1 MSIALNFGFAGRF
14 DLVAHKAVVDENGS
28 PILDGDTNVLTGESR
43 NLASFENLILDSG
56 LNRLGT
62 NGATIDGACVG
73 TGTTTPANSQTSLAS
88 LLRVTTTQQSR
99 TELSGSTTAPYYAE
113 CQMVYRFAAGT
124 AAGNLSEVG
133 LGWDANAG
141 ANTMGGL
148 WCRALIK
155 DSEGNPTTITVLADE
170 VLDIVYTLQLHPPA
184 SDITGT
190 FNLSGV
196 AYQYTLRPAYAATR
210 SGQTCWTAA
219 GGLFGIK
226 AYNSVSVSAYTG
238 GIGAATT
245 GPSGTAGYN
254 IAIAKQTYVNASN
267 QCVFNI
273 TADLNTAN
281 LAGGIRS
288 MRFDLSGNCWQ
299 AEFSKV
305 SDGSTI
311 PKNNTNVLSFQ
322 FWVSWDRHS
331 VTS

>member
-14 DLVAHKAVVDENGS
+14 DLVARKVAMGEDGS
-28 PILDGDTNVLTGESR
+28 PLLDGDSNILTGESR
-43 NLASFENLILDSG
+43 SLASFENLILDSG

-62 NGATIDGACVG
+62 GSVIDGACVG
-73 TGTTTPANSQTSLAS
+73 TGTTAPENSQTALEN
-88 LLRVTTTQQSR
+88 LLRVTSTQQSR
-99 TELSGSTTAPYYAE
+99 VELAGSTTAPYYAE
-113 CQMVYRFAAGT
+113 WRIVYRFAAGT

-133 LGWDANAG
+133 LGWGANAG

-170 VLDIVYTLQLHPPA
+170 VLDVVYTLQAHPPT

-196 AYQYTLRPAYAATR
+196 AYQYTLRPAFVNNRWYP
-210 SGQTCWTAA
+210 SGWEVGRIVDGIFSISA
-219 GGLFGIK
+219 GGF
-226 AYNSVSVSAYTG
+226 TG
-238 GIGAATT
+238 GIGGVTS
-245 GPSGTAGYN
+245 GPSGAYGFGVALT
-254 IAIAKQTYVNASN
+254 KQTYVNDSK
-267 QCVFNI
+267 QCVFNV
-273 TADLNTAN
+273 TADLNASN

-288 MRFDLSGNCWQ
+288 MQFDLAGNCWQ

-305 SDGSTI
+305 SDGGTI
-311 PKNNTNVLSFQ
+311 PKNSTNVLTFP

-331 VTS
+331 VSA

>member
-14 DLVAHKAVVDENGS
+14 DLVARKVAMGEDGS
-28 PILDGDTNVLTGESR
+28 PLLDGGNNVLTGESR
-43 NLASFENLILDSG
+43 SLASFENLILDSG

-62 NGATIDGACVG
+62 GLVIDGACVG
-73 TGTTTPANSQTSLAS
+73 TGTTAPANAQTSLAS
-88 LLRVTTTQQSR
+88 LLRVTTTQQSVA
-99 TELSGSTTAPYYAE
+99 ELAGSTTAPYYAE
-113 CQMVYRFAAGT
+113 WRVVYRFAAGT

-133 LGWDANAG
+133 LGWDANAW

-196 AYQYTLRPAYAATR
+196 AYQYTLRPAFVNSRVY
-210 SGQTCWTAA
+210 SNWWAA
-219 GGLFGIK
+219 GVILGGISS
-226 AYNSVSVSAYTG
+226 YNATAFTG
-238 GIGAATT
+238 GIGAATS
-245 GPSGTAGYN
+245 GPSGTAGYSL
-254 IAIAKQTYVNASN
+254 ALTKQSYVNESN
-267 QCVFNI
+267 QCVFNV

-288 MRFDLSGNCWQ
+288 MQLDLAGHCWQ

-311 PKNNTNVLSFQ
+311 PKNNTNVLTFQ

-331 VTS
+331 VIA

>member
-14 DLVAHKAVVDENGS
+14 DLVARKVAMGEDGS
-28 PILDGDTNVLTGESR
+28 PLLDGGSNVLTGESR

-62 NGATIDGACVG
+62 GLVIDGACVG
-73 TGTTTPANSQTSLAS
+73 TGTTAPANSDTSLAS

-99 TELSGSTTAPYYAE
+99 TELSGSTSAPYYAE

-124 AAGNLSEVG
+124 ATGNLSEVG
-133 LGWDANAG
+133 LGWGANSG

-155 DSEGNPTTITVLADE
+155 DSGGSPTTITVLSDE

-184 SDITGT
+184 SDIAGT

-196 AYQYTLRPAYAATR
+196 AYQYTLRPAFVNKRTYSNWWAV
-210 SGQTCWTAA
+210 GVIVD
-219 GGLFGIK
+219 GI
-226 AYNSVSVSAYTG
+226 SAYGATAFTG
-238 GIGAATT
+238 GIGSVTS

-254 IAIAKQTYVNASN
+254 IAMTKQTYVNDSK
-267 QCVFNI
+267 QCVFNV
-273 TADLNTAN
+273 TADLNASN

-288 MRFDLSGNCWQ
+288 MQFDLAGNCWQ

-311 PKNNTNVLSFQ
+311 PKNNTNVLTIP

-331 VTS
+331 VAS